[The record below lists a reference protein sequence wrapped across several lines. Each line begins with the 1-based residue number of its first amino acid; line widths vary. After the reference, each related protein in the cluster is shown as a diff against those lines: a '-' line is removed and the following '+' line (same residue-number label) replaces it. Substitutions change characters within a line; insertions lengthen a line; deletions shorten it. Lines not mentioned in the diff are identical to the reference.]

1 MADNT
6 EWFEGLATDEA
17 KKERIIIRSW
27 GARAAALAALL
38 FIVAYAMTA

>member
-6 EWFEGLATDEA
+6 EWFQGLATDEA
-17 KKERIIIRSW
+17 KKERIMIRSW

-38 FIVAYAMTA
+38 FIVAYAMYA

>member
-17 KKERIIIRSW
+17 KKERIMIRSW

-38 FIVAYAMTA
+38 FIVVYAMNA